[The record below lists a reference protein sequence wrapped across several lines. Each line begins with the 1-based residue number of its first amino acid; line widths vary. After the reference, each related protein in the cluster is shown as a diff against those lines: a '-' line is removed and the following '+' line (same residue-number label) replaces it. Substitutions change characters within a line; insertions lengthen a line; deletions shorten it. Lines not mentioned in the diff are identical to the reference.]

1 MTNLERAIK
10 DGYAHIIGEKG
21 KQKITYVSSDNHV
34 ENYSDPEEKVR
45 AEFWAELIYKY
56 EYPVNRIKIEV
67 TVPDRL
73 PTDRADI
80 VVFRDDEC
88 KRPYAVV
95 ECKKDGVTDAEFN
108 QAIEQ
113 GVGNAT
119 WVKLRADYVVIIAGG
134 TRRVLDVTDKF
145 GALEREQNILADL
158 PHAYGKPQEFRFYK
172 GSENDIKPVDREDL
186 IAAIKKCHQTLWGG
200 GRLSPPTAFGELCK
214 LIFVDNNPDVKVKTA
229 MNWASQVWPF
239 AHEMKK
245 GEIVVL
251 PSKIKPVIHF
261 GKITGN
267 YEFLPN
273 NDNPYY
279 HAHQVDWFACDIPRT
294 AFDQDILYSFG
305 AFMTI
310 CRIKQEDRIKAVI
323 NAHKQGKKAPQITPQ
338 EPQDDEEARDIEN
351 EALGVITNLIIQKTK
366 GHGLA
371 KIVDAI
377 LRAKGF
383 TTYVSPAG
391 PDKGVDILTSA
402 GTLGFGSPKICVQVK
417 STDAPVDRIVL
428 DQLGGVMKNFGA
440 EYGLLVSWSGF
451 KSSVINE
458 MAKQFFEIR
467 LWTHKE
473 IIEEFLRYYDRMD
486 DEIKELIPLK
496 KIWVVSNDDQ

>member
-1 MTNLERAIK
+1 M
-10 DGYAHIIGEKG
+10 
-21 KQKITYVSSDNHV
+21 DN
-34 ENYSDPEEKVR
+34 D
-45 AEFWAELIYKY
+45 
-56 EYPVNRIKIEV
+56 
-67 TVPDRL
+67 
-73 PTDRADI
+73 
-80 VVFRDDEC
+80 
-88 KRPYAVV
+88 
-95 ECKKDGVTDAEFN
+95 
-108 QAIEQ
+108 
-113 GVGNAT
+113 
-119 WVKLRADYVVIIAGG
+119 
-134 TRRVLDVTDKF
+134 
-145 GALEREQNILADL
+145 
-158 PHAYGKPQEFRFYK
+158 
-172 GSENDIKPVDREDL
+172 
-186 IAAIKKCHQTLWGG
+186 
-200 GRLSPPTAFGELCK
+200 
-214 LIFVDNNPDVKVKTA
+214 PDVKVKTA

-261 GKITGN
+261 GKITGD

-273 NDNPYY
+273 NGNPYY
-279 HAHQVDWFACDIPRT
+279 HARRVERVACDIPR
-294 AFDQDILYSFG
+294 ANFDQDILYSFG

-310 CRIKQEDRIKAVI
+310 CRIKQEERIKAVI
-323 NAHKQGKKAPQITPQ
+323 QAHNQGKKAQQVIPQ

-351 EALGVITNLIIQKTK
+351 EALSVITNLMIQKTK

-391 PDKGVDILTSA
+391 PDKGVDILASA

-417 STDAPVDRIVL
+417 SSDAPVDRIVL

-458 MAKQFFEIR
+458 TAKQFFEIQ

-473 IIEEFLRYYDRMD
+473 IIQEFLRYYDQMD
-486 DEIKELIPLK
+486 AEIKELIPLK
-496 KIWVVSNDDQ
+496 KIWVVNTDDE

>member
-1 MTNLERAIK
+1 
-10 DGYAHIIGEKG
+10 
-21 KQKITYVSSDNHV
+21 
-34 ENYSDPEEKVR
+34 
-45 AEFWAELIYKY
+45 
-56 EYPVNRIKIEV
+56 
-67 TVPDRL
+67 
-73 PTDRADI
+73 
-80 VVFRDDEC
+80 
-88 KRPYAVV
+88 
-95 ECKKDGVTDAEFN
+95 
-108 QAIEQ
+108 
-113 GVGNAT
+113 
-119 WVKLRADYVVIIAGG
+119 
-134 TRRVLDVTDKF
+134 
-145 GALEREQNILADL
+145 
-158 PHAYGKPQEFRFYK
+158 
-172 GSENDIKPVDREDL
+172 
-186 IAAIKKCHQTLWGG
+186 
-200 GRLSPPTAFGELCK
+200 
-214 LIFVDNNPDVKVKTA
+214 

-261 GKITGN
+261 GKITGD

-273 NDNPYY
+273 NGNPYY
-279 HAHQVDWFACDIPRT
+279 HARRVERVACDIPR
-294 AFDQDILYSFG
+294 ANFDQDILYSFG

-310 CRIKQEDRIKAVI
+310 CRIKQEERIKAVI
-323 NAHKQGKKAPQITPQ
+323 QAHNQGKKAQQVIPQ

-351 EALGVITNLIIQKTK
+351 EALSVITNLMIQKTK

-391 PDKGVDILTSA
+391 PDKGVDILASA

-417 STDAPVDRIVL
+417 SSDAPVDRIVL

-458 MAKQFFEIR
+458 TAKQFFEIQ

-473 IIEEFLRYYDRMD
+473 IIQEFLRYYDQMD
-486 DEIKELIPLK
+486 AEIKELIPLK
-496 KIWVVSNDDQ
+496 KIWVVNTDDE

>member
-1 MTNLERAIK
+1 M
-10 DGYAHIIGEKG
+10 
-21 KQKITYVSSDNHV
+21 DN
-34 ENYSDPEEKVR
+34 D
-45 AEFWAELIYKY
+45 
-56 EYPVNRIKIEV
+56 
-67 TVPDRL
+67 
-73 PTDRADI
+73 
-80 VVFRDDEC
+80 
-88 KRPYAVV
+88 
-95 ECKKDGVTDAEFN
+95 
-108 QAIEQ
+108 
-113 GVGNAT
+113 
-119 WVKLRADYVVIIAGG
+119 
-134 TRRVLDVTDKF
+134 
-145 GALEREQNILADL
+145 
-158 PHAYGKPQEFRFYK
+158 
-172 GSENDIKPVDREDL
+172 
-186 IAAIKKCHQTLWGG
+186 
-200 GRLSPPTAFGELCK
+200 
-214 LIFVDNNPDVKVKTA
+214 PDVKVKTA

-261 GKITGN
+261 DKITGD
-267 YEFLPN
+267 YEILPN
-273 NDNPYY
+273 NGNPYY
-279 HAHQVDWFACDIPRT
+279 HARRVERVACDIPR
-294 AFDQDILYSFG
+294 ANFDQDILYSFG

-310 CRIKQEDRIKAVI
+310 CRIKQEERIKAVI
-323 NAHKQGKKAPQITPQ
+323 QAHNQGKKAQQVIPQ

-351 EALGVITNLIIQKTK
+351 EALSVITNLMIQKTK

-391 PDKGVDILTSA
+391 PDKGVDILASA

-417 STDAPVDRIVL
+417 SSDAPVDRIVL

-458 MAKQFFEIR
+458 TAKQFFEIQ

-473 IIEEFLRYYDRMD
+473 IIQEFLRYYDQMD
-486 DEIKELIPLK
+486 AEIKELIPLK
-496 KIWVVSNDDQ
+496 KIWVVNTDDE

>member
-1 MTNLERAIK
+1 MPMWLCRAGRYGEFENKFLEDGKVYCTGDNLSESIMQF
-10 DGYAHIIGEKG
+10 HT
-21 KQKITYVSSDNHV
+21 KQ
-34 ENYSDPEEKVR
+34 
-45 AEFWAELIYKY
+45 
-56 EYPVNRIKIEV
+56 
-67 TVPDRL
+67 
-73 PTDRADI
+73 
-80 VVFRDDEC
+80 
-88 KRPYAVV
+88 
-95 ECKKDGVTDAEFN
+95 
-108 QAIEQ
+108 
-113 GVGNAT
+113 
-119 WVKLRADYVVIIAGG
+119 
-134 TRRVLDVTDKF
+134 
-145 GALEREQNILADL
+145 DL
-158 PHAYGKPQEFRFYK
+158 QQY
-172 GSENDIKPVDREDL
+172 
-186 IAAIKKCHQTLWGG
+186 
-200 GRLSPPTAFGELCK
+200 
-214 LIFVDNNPDVKVKTA
+214 FVDNNPDVKVKTA

-261 GKITGN
+261 GKITGD
-267 YEFLPN
+267 YEFLPK

-294 AFDQDILYSFG
+294 AFDQDILYSLG

-310 CRIKQEDRIKAVI
+310 CRIKQEERIKAVI
-323 NAHKQGKKAPQITPQ
+323 HAQKQGKEAPQITPQ

-391 PDKGVDILTSA
+391 PDKGVDILASA

-458 MAKQFFEIR
+458 TAKQFFEIR

-473 IIEEFLRYYDRMD
+473 IIEEFLRYYDQMD

-496 KIWVVSNDDQ
+496 KIWVVNNSEE

>member
-1 MTNLERAIK
+1 M
-10 DGYAHIIGEKG
+10 
-21 KQKITYVSSDNHV
+21 
-34 ENYSDPEEKVR
+34 
-45 AEFWAELIYKY
+45 
-56 EYPVNRIKIEV
+56 
-67 TVPDRL
+67 
-73 PTDRADI
+73 
-80 VVFRDDEC
+80 
-88 KRPYAVV
+88 
-95 ECKKDGVTDAEFN
+95 
-108 QAIEQ
+108 
-113 GVGNAT
+113 
-119 WVKLRADYVVIIAGG
+119 
-134 TRRVLDVTDKF
+134 
-145 GALEREQNILADL
+145 
-158 PHAYGKPQEFRFYK
+158 
-172 GSENDIKPVDREDL
+172 
-186 IAAIKKCHQTLWGG
+186 
-200 GRLSPPTAFGELCK
+200 
-214 LIFVDNNPDVKVKTA
+214 KVKTA

-261 GKITGN
+261 GKITGD

-323 NAHKQGKKAPQITPQ
+323 HAQKQGKKAPQITPQ

-391 PDKGVDILTSA
+391 PDKGVDILASA

-458 MAKQFFEIR
+458 TAKQFFEIR

-473 IIEEFLRYYDRMD
+473 IIEEFLRYYDQMD

-496 KIWVVSNDDQ
+496 KIWVVNNSEE

>member
-1 MTNLERAIK
+1 
-10 DGYAHIIGEKG
+10 
-21 KQKITYVSSDNHV
+21 
-34 ENYSDPEEKVR
+34 
-45 AEFWAELIYKY
+45 
-56 EYPVNRIKIEV
+56 
-67 TVPDRL
+67 
-73 PTDRADI
+73 
-80 VVFRDDEC
+80 
-88 KRPYAVV
+88 
-95 ECKKDGVTDAEFN
+95 
-108 QAIEQ
+108 
-113 GVGNAT
+113 
-119 WVKLRADYVVIIAGG
+119 
-134 TRRVLDVTDKF
+134 
-145 GALEREQNILADL
+145 
-158 PHAYGKPQEFRFYK
+158 
-172 GSENDIKPVDREDL
+172 
-186 IAAIKKCHQTLWGG
+186 
-200 GRLSPPTAFGELCK
+200 
-214 LIFVDNNPDVKVKTA
+214 

-261 GKITGN
+261 GKITGD

-273 NDNPYY
+273 NGNPYY
-279 HAHQVDWFACDIPRT
+279 HARRVERVACDIPR
-294 AFDQDILYSFG
+294 ANFDQDILYSFG

-310 CRIKQEDRIKAVI
+310 CRIKQEERIKAVI
-323 NAHKQGKKAPQITPQ
+323 QAHNQGKKAQQVIPQ

-351 EALGVITNLIIQKTK
+351 EALSVITNLMIQKTK

-391 PDKGVDILTSA
+391 PDKGVDILASA

-417 STDAPVDRIVL
+417 SSDAPVDRIVL
-428 DQLGGVMKNFGA
+428 NQLGGVMKNFGA

-458 MAKQFFEIR
+458 TAKQFFEIQ

-473 IIEEFLRYYDRMD
+473 IIQEFLRYYDQMD
-486 DEIKELIPLK
+486 AEIKELIPLK
-496 KIWVVSNDDQ
+496 KIWVVNTDDE